1 MKPESKTRAG
11 TKGEA
16 TRAQI
21 LSAAVDLFGEQ
32 GFAATTMREIAAS
45 AGVATGAAYY
55 YFPSKDAIV
64 LAFYE
69 QAQSDL
75 APQLE
80 LALAK
85 SKDLKQRLRDALECK
100 LAYFAPSRRF
110 LATLAAS
117 TDPANPVSPF
127 SPQTTDIRDKD
138 ILFFEQTLAGS
149 KTRIPSDLKT
159 YVPRLLWMYQMGVI
173 LFWIH
178 DSSEGQ
184 QRTHKLLEKSLG
196 VVVRLIQFSN
206 LPLTQPLRK
215 TVRELVDVV
224 TE

>member
-1 MKPESKTRAG
+1 MKAESKPKAG
-11 TKGEA
+11 AKAEA

-21 LSAAVDLFGEQ
+21 LSAAVALFSEH
-32 GFAATTMREIAAS
+32 GFATATMREIAAR

-69 QAQSDL
+69 QAQTDL

-80 LALAK
+80 QALAT
-85 SKDLKQRLRDALECK
+85 SKDLKQRLRAILECK
-100 LAYFAPSRRF
+100 LNYFSPSRRF

-117 TDPANPVSPF
+117 TDPSNPISPF
-127 SPQTTDIRDKD
+127 SPETEHIRAQDVA
-138 ILFFEQTLAGS
+138 FFEKTLTGS
-149 KTRIPSDLKT
+149 KTRIPDDLRG

-173 LFWIH
+173 LFWLH
-178 DSSEGQ
+178 DNSEGQ
-184 QRTHKLLEKSLG
+184 QRTQKLLEKSLG

-224 TE
+224 AE